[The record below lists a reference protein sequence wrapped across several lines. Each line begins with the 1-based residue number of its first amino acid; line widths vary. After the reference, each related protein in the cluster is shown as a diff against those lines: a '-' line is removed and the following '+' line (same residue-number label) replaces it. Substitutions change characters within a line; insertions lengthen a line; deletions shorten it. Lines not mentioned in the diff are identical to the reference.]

1 MIPGQRFSSCS
12 LEGVMVDSKLDTNV
26 IADKLDGYTGSDIT
40 NVCRDAAMMSMRR
53 KISGRT
59 PSEIKKIKKEDVDLP
74 VTMKDFEDALARCKK
89 SVSLNDVS
97 RYKAWMDEFGS
108 C

>member
-1 MIPGQRFSSCS
+1 MACYRVKFTFFKLYNSAFV
-12 LEGVMVDSKLDTNV
+12 GVMRVTYELER
-26 IADKLDGYTGSDIT
+26 Y
-40 NVCRDAAMMSMRR
+40 RDAAMMSMRR

-59 PSEIKKIKKEDVDLP
+59 PAEIKRIKKEDVDLP
-74 VTMKDFEDALARCKK
+74 VTMDDFEEALSRCKK

-97 RYKAWMDEFGS
+97 KYESWMEEFGS

>member
-1 MIPGQRFSSCS
+1 MLGMAHSMTQCHI
-12 LEGVMVDSKLDTNV
+12 LEDLNSQNTIL
-26 IADKLDGYTGSDIT
+26 
-40 NVCRDAAMMSMRR
+40 VCYRDAAMMSMRR

-59 PSEIKKIKKEDVDLP
+59 PAEIKRIKKEDVDLP
-74 VTMKDFEDALARCKK
+74 VTMDDFEEALSRCKK

-97 RYKAWMDEFGS
+97 KYESWMEEFGS

>member
-1 MIPGQRFSSCS
+1 M
-12 LEGVMVDSKLDTNV
+12 LKLVAAMLKDCMQ
-26 IADKLDGYTGSDIT
+26 KLFNSTYVHVKPVTYK
-40 NVCRDAAMMSMRR
+40 VERYRDAAMMSMRR

-59 PSEIKKIKKEDVDLP
+59 PAEIKRIKKEDVDLP
-74 VTMKDFEDALARCKK
+74 VTMDDFEEALSRCKK

-97 RYKAWMDEFGS
+97 KYESWMEEFGS